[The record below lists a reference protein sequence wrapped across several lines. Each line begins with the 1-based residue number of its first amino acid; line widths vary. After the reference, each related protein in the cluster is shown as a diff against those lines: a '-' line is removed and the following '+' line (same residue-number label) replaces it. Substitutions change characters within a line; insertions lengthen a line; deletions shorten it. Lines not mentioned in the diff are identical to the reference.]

1 MMQFKG
7 FKPEAMKRIAGSLGY
22 QGDMDKFD
30 QYLQSNPSAMQKM
43 DTYRKSAMKMASGG
57 YVQNYRAGG
66 AIPVNPTE
74 VLNSAYNLMS
84 EEEKAATTLP
94 TSNMFQPI
102 NTSLPNT
109 GMVVQDPNASLYQR
123 PLQRPGSENL
133 TGVVNPDDK
142 MLSAGLVALG
152 QNPIKTSASTT
163 ADTPPTTTP
172 PEDKPEDKPKGKSAA
187 EVTIERLQDPT
198 GSMPEGTTV
207 EATKIETSDDQIVD
221 DTAGQVGE
229 AKTGTTTEAT
239 TTDATAPEAKAAATV
254 EAETTKDDVDAASKV
269 DVAKGEVSD
278 KAQVEAA
285 QETESS
291 VSDLEAAQGEAILM
305 KNPVQREIQ
314 DGEIISGAANAQ
326 KAAKFTEEVQAA
338 TATPSEKA
346 TVQGQL
352 GELTKD
358 FDANNPPAWAAGA
371 LRGVMSKMASR
382 GISASSMAGQAM
394 VQAAMESALP
404 IAQADAST
412 FAKFEAQNLSN
423 RQQRAMLAAQQRAQF
438 MGQEFDQAFQARV
451 MNASKI
457 SDVANMNFTAEQTV
471 ALENSR
477 IANTMNMANLNNR
490 QAMVMAEA
498 AALSNLDMANLSNRQ
513 QAAVQNA
520 QNFMS
525 MDMANLSNQQAA
537 NMFAAQS
544 RVQSMFTDAAARN
557 AANAFNAT
565 SENQTNQFYDSLSAQ
580 VSQFNA
586 SQSNAMSQ
594 YNAGQKN
601 AMSQFNANVQN
612 QREQFNAN
620 NRLVVDQFNANWRR
634 QVATVDNATVN
645 RVNELNA
652 KNALDVSN
660 TAYNNLFSFYS
671 DTMKWAFDSSENEKD
686 RIANMTMEEMRQKG
700 YKDRADDKNNS
711 SWWSAA
717 GNLVG
722 NLLMADSDSVVG
734 TWMGYNEGS

>member
-7 FKPEAMKRIAGSLGY
+7 FKPDAMTRIADSLGY
-22 QGDMDKFD
+22 TGDMNNFD
-30 QYLQSNPSAMQKM
+30 QFLQGNPAALKKM
-43 DTYRKSAMKMASGG
+43 DTYRQAAMTMARGG
-57 YVQNYRAGG
+57 MAKDYDVGGMIEPLVAGLGRGQLAVQPRAGQVVVPRG
-66 AIPVNPTE
+66 GQIGSSGSKTVAELTTE
-74 VLNSAYNLMS
+74 RVL
-84 EEEKAATTLP
+84 
-94 TSNMFQPI
+94 
-102 NTSLPNT
+102 
-109 GMVVQDPNASLYQR
+109 
-123 PLQRPGSENL
+123 
-133 TGVVNPDDK
+133 
-142 MLSAGLVALG
+142 
-152 QNPIKTSASTT
+152 
-163 ADTPPTTTP
+163 
-172 PEDKPEDKPKGKSAA
+172 
-187 EVTIERLQDPT
+187 DPT
-198 GSMPEGTTV
+198 GSMPEGTV
-207 EATKIETSDDQIVD
+207 VDPVKVETSADQEVD
-221 DTAGQVGE
+221 TDAGQVGE
-229 AKTGTTTEAT
+229 AKTADVTTV
-239 TTDATAPEAKAAATV
+239 DTV
-254 EAETTKDDVDAASKV
+254 SKV
-269 DVAKGEVSD
+269 DVVDPRDPATVTAVTTEDKVDEAAKVDVVKGEVSD
-278 KAQVEAA
+278 EATVEAA

-305 KNPVQREIQ
+305 KNPIQREIE
-314 DGEIISGAANAQ
+314 DGELISGAANAE

-346 TVQGQL
+346 TVQGQI

-358 FDANNPPAWAAGA
+358 FDASNPPAWAAGA

-382 GISASSMAGQAM
+382 GLSASSMAGQAM

-423 RQQRAMLAAQQRAQF
+423 RQQRAMLAAEQRAKF

-477 IANTMNMANLNNR
+477 IANTMNLANLNNK

-520 QNFMS
+520 QNFMT

-537 NMFAAQS
+537 NMFQAQS
-544 RVQSMFTDAAARN
+544 RVQSMFTDAAAEN

-565 SENQTNQFYDSLSAQ
+565 SENQTNQFYDSLSTQ
-580 VSQFNA
+580 VNQFNS
-586 SQSNAMSQ
+586 SQANAIAQ
-594 YNAGQKN
+594 YNSGQKN
-601 AMSQFNANVQN
+601 AMSQFNANVAN

-652 KNALDVSN
+652 KNALDMSN
-660 TAYNNLFSFYS
+660 TAYNNMFSFYS
-671 DTMKWAFDSSENEKD
+671 DTMKWAFDASESEKD
-686 RIANMTMEEMRQKG
+686 RITNLTMEEMRQKG
-700 YKDRADDKNNS
+700 YKDRADDSANAG
-711 SWWSAA
+711 WWSAA

-722 NLLMADSDSVVG
+722 SIITADADSIVG
-734 TWMGYNEGS
+734 SWF

>member
-7 FKPEAMKRIAGSLGY
+7 FKPEAMNRIAGSLGY
-22 QGDMDKFD
+22 TGDMNNFD
-30 QYLQSNPSAMQKM
+30 QYLQSNPSALQKM
-43 DTYRKSAMKMASGG
+43 DSYRQAAMAMAKGG
-57 YVQNYRAGG
+57 MAKKYNEGG
-66 AIPVNPTE
+66 AATDDDEVGTNPP
-74 VLNSAYNLMS
+74 A
-84 EEEKAATTLP
+84 
-94 TSNMFQPI
+94 
-102 NTSLPNT
+102 
-109 GMVVQDPNASLYQR
+109 
-123 PLQRPGSENL
+123 
-133 TGVVNPDDK
+133 
-142 MLSAGLVALG
+142 
-152 QNPIKTSASTT
+152 
-163 ADTPPTTTP
+163 
-172 PEDKPEDKPKGKSAA
+172 EDKGKTVADL
-187 EVTIERLQDPT
+187 TTERALDPT
-198 GSMPEGTTV
+198 GSMPEGTVVDPVKV
-207 EATKIETSDDQIVD
+207 ETTTDQIVGAD
-221 DTAGQVGE
+221 AGQVGE
-229 AKTGTTTEAT
+229 ATTGTVSTVDTVSKIDAVDPRDAAKVEAVTTE
-239 TTDATAPEAKAAATV
+239 DKVDEAA
-254 EAETTKDDVDAASKV
+254 KV
-269 DVAKGEVSD
+269 DVVKGEVSE

-285 QETESS
+285 QETESA
-291 VSDLEAAQGEAILM
+291 VSDLEAEQGKAILM

-314 DGEIISGAANAQ
+314 EGELISGAANAQ
-326 KAAKFTEEVQAA
+326 KAAKFTEEIQAA

-412 FAKFEAQNLSN
+412 FAQFEAQNLSN

-438 MGQEFDQAFQARV
+438 IGQEFDQAFQARV

-457 SDVANMNFTAEQTV
+457 SDVANMNFTAEQTI

-477 IANTMNMANLNNR
+477 IANTMNLANLNNK

-537 NMFAAQS
+537 NMFQAQS
-544 RVQSMFTDAAARN
+544 RVQSMFTDAAAEN

-565 SENQTNQFYDSLSAQ
+565 SENQTNQFYDNLSTQ
-580 VSQFNA
+580 VNQFNSTQA
-586 SQSNAMSQ
+586 NAIAQ
-594 YNAGQKN
+594 YNSGQKN

-634 QVATVDNATVN
+634 QIATVDNATIN

-652 KNALDVSN
+652 KNALDISN
-660 TAYNNLFSFYS
+660 TAYNNMFSFYS
-671 DTMKWAFDSSENEKD
+671 DTMKWAFDASENEKD

-700 YKDRADDKNNS
+700 YKERADDAANAG
-711 SWWSAA
+711 WWSAA

-722 NLLMADSDSVVG
+722 NILTADKDSILSS
-734 TWMGYNEGS
+734 WF

>member
-7 FKPEAMKRIAGSLGY
+7 FKPEAMNRIAGSLGY
-22 QGDMDKFD
+22 MGDMNNFD
-30 QYLQSNPSAMQKM
+30 QYLQSNPSALQKM
-43 DTYRKSAMKMASGG
+43 DSYRQAAMAMAKGG
-57 YVQNYRAGG
+57 MVKKYNEGG
-66 AIPVNPTE
+66 AANDDDEVGTNPPAEDNGKT
-74 VLNSAYNLMS
+74 VADLTT
-84 EEEKAATTLP
+84 EKAL
-94 TSNMFQPI
+94 
-102 NTSLPNT
+102 
-109 GMVVQDPNASLYQR
+109 
-123 PLQRPGSENL
+123 
-133 TGVVNPDDK
+133 
-142 MLSAGLVALG
+142 
-152 QNPIKTSASTT
+152 
-163 ADTPPTTTP
+163 
-172 PEDKPEDKPKGKSAA
+172 
-187 EVTIERLQDPT
+187 DPT

-207 EATKIETSDDQIVD
+207 DAVKVETDTNQIVGAD
-221 DTAGQVGE
+221 AGQVGE
-229 AKTGTTTEAT
+229 ATTGTVSTVDTVSTIDAVDPRDPAKVEAVTTE
-239 TTDATAPEAKAAATV
+239 DK
-254 EAETTKDDVDAASKV
+254 VDEESKV
-269 DVAKGEVSD
+269 DVVKGEVSED
-278 KAQVEAA
+278 AKVTAEQ
-285 QETESS
+285 QTESA
-291 VSDLEAAQGEAILM
+291 VSDLEAEQGEAILM
-305 KNPVQREIQ
+305 ENPVQREIQ
-314 DGEIISGAANAQ
+314 DGELISGAANAQ
-326 KAAKFTEEVQAA
+326 KAAKFTEEIQAA

-412 FAKFEAQNLSN
+412 FAQFEAQNLSN

-438 MGQEFDQAFQARV
+438 IGQEFDQAFQARV

-457 SDVANMNFTAEQTV
+457 SDVANMNFTAEQTI

-477 IANTMNMANLNNR
+477 IANTMNLANLNNK

-537 NMFAAQS
+537 NMFQAQS
-544 RVQSMFTDAAARN
+544 RVQSMFTDAAAEN

-565 SENQTNQFYDSLSAQ
+565 SENQTNQFYDNLSTQ
-580 VSQFNA
+580 VNQFNSTQA
-586 SQSNAMSQ
+586 NAIAQ
-594 YNAGQKN
+594 YNSGQKN

-634 QVATVDNATVN
+634 QIATVDNATVN

-660 TAYNNLFSFYS
+660 TAYNNMFSFYS
-671 DTMKWAFDSSENEKD
+671 DTMKWAFDASENERD
-686 RIANMTMEEMRQKG
+686 RIANLTMEEMRQKG
-700 YKDRADDKNNS
+700 YKDRADDANNS

-717 GNLVG
+717 GSLVG
-722 NLLMADSDSVVG
+722 NILMADTTSIVG
-734 TWMGYNEGS
+734 SWFK

>member
-7 FKPEAMKRIAGSLGY
+7 FKPEAMNRIAGSLGY
-22 QGDMDKFD
+22 TGDMNNFD
-30 QYLQSNPSAMQKM
+30 QYLQSNPSALQKM
-43 DTYRKSAMKMASGG
+43 DSYRQAAMAMAKGG
-57 YVQNYRAGG
+57 MAKKYNEGG
-66 AIPVNPTE
+66 AATDDDEVGINPP
-74 VLNSAYNLMS
+74 A
-84 EEEKAATTLP
+84 
-94 TSNMFQPI
+94 
-102 NTSLPNT
+102 
-109 GMVVQDPNASLYQR
+109 
-123 PLQRPGSENL
+123 
-133 TGVVNPDDK
+133 
-142 MLSAGLVALG
+142 
-152 QNPIKTSASTT
+152 
-163 ADTPPTTTP
+163 
-172 PEDKPEDKPKGKSAA
+172 EDKGKTVADL
-187 EVTIERLQDPT
+187 TTERALDPT
-198 GSMPEGTTV
+198 GSMPEGTVVDPVKV
-207 EATKIETSDDQIVD
+207 ETTTDQIVGAD
-221 DTAGQVGE
+221 AGQVGE
-229 AKTGTTTEAT
+229 ATTGTVSTVDTVSKIDAVDPRDAAKVQAVTTE
-239 TTDATAPEAKAAATV
+239 DKVDEAA
-254 EAETTKDDVDAASKV
+254 KV
-269 DVAKGEVSD
+269 DVVKGEVSE

-285 QETESS
+285 QETESA

-305 KNPVQREIQ
+305 ENPVQREIQ
-314 DGEIISGAANAQ
+314 DGELISGAANAQ
-326 KAAKFTEEVQAA
+326 KAAKFTEEIQAA

-412 FAKFEAQNLSN
+412 FAQFEAQNLSN

-438 MGQEFDQAFQARV
+438 IGQEFDQAFQARV

-457 SDVANMNFTAEQTV
+457 SDVANMNFTAEQTI

-477 IANTMNMANLNNR
+477 IANTMNLANLNNK

-537 NMFAAQS
+537 NMFQAQS
-544 RVQSMFTDAAARN
+544 RVQSMFTDAAAEN

-565 SENQTNQFYDSLSAQ
+565 SENQTNQFYDNLSTQ
-580 VSQFNA
+580 VNQFNA
-586 SQSNAMSQ
+586 TQANAIAQ
-594 YNAGQKN
+594 YNSGQKN

-634 QVATVDNATVN
+634 QIATVDNATIN

-652 KNALDVSN
+652 KNALDISN
-660 TAYNNLFSFYS
+660 TAYNNMFSFYS
-671 DTMKWAFDSSENEKD
+671 DTMKWAFDASENERD

-700 YKDRADDKNNS
+700 YKDRADDANNS

-717 GNLVG
+717 GSLVG
-722 NLLMADSDSVVG
+722 NILMADTTSIVG
-734 TWMGYNEGS
+734 SWFK

>member
-7 FKPEAMKRIAGSLGY
+7 FKPEAMNRIAGSLGY
-22 QGDMDKFD
+22 TGDMNNFD

-43 DTYRKSAMKMASGG
+43 DSYRQAAMSMAKGG
-57 YVQNYRAGG
+57 MVKKYNEGG
-66 AIPVNPTE
+66 AATDDEAGIIPPRG
-74 VLNSAYNLMS
+74 
-84 EEEKAATTLP
+84 EEGQVSKTVAELTTEKAL
-94 TSNMFQPI
+94 
-102 NTSLPNT
+102 
-109 GMVVQDPNASLYQR
+109 
-123 PLQRPGSENL
+123 
-133 TGVVNPDDK
+133 
-142 MLSAGLVALG
+142 
-152 QNPIKTSASTT
+152 
-163 ADTPPTTTP
+163 
-172 PEDKPEDKPKGKSAA
+172 
-187 EVTIERLQDPT
+187 DPT

-207 EATKIETSDDQIVD
+207 DAVKVETSTDQDVGED
-221 DTAGQVGE
+221 AGQVGE
-229 AKTGTTTEAT
+229 ATTGTVSTVDTVSTIDAVDPRDPAKVEAVTTE
-239 TTDATAPEAKAAATV
+239 DK
-254 EAETTKDDVDAASKV
+254 VDEESKV
-269 DVAKGEVSD
+269 DVVKGEVSED
-278 KAQVEAA
+278 AKVTAEEQ
-285 QETESS
+285 TESS
-291 VSDLEAAQGEAILM
+291 VSDLEAEQGEAILM
-305 KNPVQREIQ
+305 ENPVQREIQ
-314 DGEIISGAANAQ
+314 DGELISGAANAQ
-326 KAAKFTEEVQAA
+326 KAAKFTEEIQAA

-412 FAKFEAQNLSN
+412 FAQFEAQNLSN
-423 RQQRAMLAAQQRAQF
+423 RQQRAMLAAQQRATF
-438 MGQEFDQAFQARV
+438 IGQEFDQAFQARV
-451 MNASKI
+451 MNASKV
-457 SDVANMNFTAEQTV
+457 SDVANMNFTAEQTI

-477 IANTMNMANLNNR
+477 IANTMNLANLNNK

-520 QNFMS
+520 QNFMT

-537 NMFAAQS
+537 NMFQAQS
-544 RVQSMFTDAAARN
+544 RVQSMFTDAAAEN

-565 SENQTNQFYDSLSAQ
+565 SENQTNQFYDNLSTQ
-580 VSQFNA
+580 VNQFNSTQA
-586 SQSNAMSQ
+586 NAIAQ
-594 YNAGQKN
+594 YNSGQKN

-634 QVATVDNATVN
+634 QIATVDNATVN

-652 KNALDVSN
+652 KNALDISN
-660 TAYNNLFSFYS
+660 TAYNNMFSFYS
-671 DTMKWAFDSSENEKD
+671 DTMKWAFDASENEKD

-700 YKDRADDKNNS
+700 YADRADDSANAG
-711 SWWSAA
+711 WWSAA
-717 GNLVG
+717 GGLVG
-722 NLLMADSDSVVG
+722 SILTADANSIVG
-734 TWMGYNEGS
+734 GWF

>member
-7 FKPEAMKRIAGSLGY
+7 FKPDAMNRIAGSLGY
-22 QGDMDKFD
+22 TGDMNNFD
-30 QYLQSNPSAMQKM
+30 QYLQGNPSAMQKM
-43 DTYRKSAMKMASGG
+43 DSYRQAAMAMAKGGIVKKYNEGGSAA
-57 YVQNYRAGG
+57 NDDEAGT
-66 AIPVNPTE
+66 N
-74 VLNSAYNLMS
+74 
-84 EEEKAATTLP
+84 
-94 TSNMFQPI
+94 
-102 NTSLPNT
+102 
-109 GMVVQDPNASLYQR
+109 
-123 PLQRPGSENL
+123 
-133 TGVVNPDDK
+133 
-142 MLSAGLVALG
+142 
-152 QNPIKTSASTT
+152 
-163 ADTPPTTTP
+163 P
-172 PEDKPEDKPKGKSAA
+172 PEEDKGKSVA
-187 EVTIERLQDPT
+187 EVTVERLQDPT
-198 GSMPEGTTV
+198 GSMPTSTV
-207 EATKIETSDDQIVD
+207 VDPVKIETNDNQTVG

-229 AKTGTTTEAT
+229 AETGTVSTVDTVSKVDTVDPRDAAKVEAVTTE
-239 TTDATAPEAKAAATV
+239 DKVDEAA
-254 EAETTKDDVDAASKV
+254 KV
-269 DVAKGEVSD
+269 DVAKGEVSE
-278 KAQVEAA
+278 KAQVTAE
-285 QETESS
+285 QQTESS
-291 VSDLEAAQGEAILM
+291 VSDLEAEQGEAILM
-305 KNPVQREIQ
+305 KNPVQREIE
-314 DGEIISGAANAQ
+314 DGELISGAANAQ

-352 GELTKD
+352 GELTED

-412 FAKFEAQNLSN
+412 FAQFEAQNLSN

-438 MGQEFDQAFQARV
+438 IGQEFDQAFQARV
-451 MNASKI
+451 MNASKV
-457 SDVANMNFTAEQTV
+457 SDVANMNFTAEQTI

-477 IANTMNMANLNNR
+477 IANTMNLANLNNK

-520 QNFMS
+520 QNFMT
-525 MDMANLSNQQAA
+525 MDMANLSNEQAA
-537 NMFAAQS
+537 NMFQAQS
-544 RVQSMFTDAAARN
+544 RVQSMFTDAAAEN

-565 SENQTNQFYDSLSAQ
+565 SENQTNQFYDSLSTQ
-580 VSQFNA
+580 VNQFNSTQA
-586 SQSNAMSQ
+586 NAIAQ
-594 YNAGQKN
+594 YNSGQKN

-660 TAYNNLFSFYS
+660 TAYNNMFSFYN
-671 DTMKWAFDSSENEKD
+671 DTMKWAFDASENEKD

-700 YKDRADDKNNS
+700 YADRADDSANAG
-711 SWWSAA
+711 WWSAA
-717 GNLVG
+717 GSLVG
-722 NLLMADSDSVVG
+722 SILTADANSIVG
-734 TWMGYNEGS
+734 GWF

>member
-7 FKPEAMKRIAGSLGY
+7 FKPEAMNRIAGSLGY
-22 QGDMDKFD
+22 TGDMNNFD
-30 QYLQSNPSAMQKM
+30 QYLQSNPSALQKM
-43 DTYRKSAMKMASGG
+43 DSYRQAAMAMAKGG
-57 YVQNYRAGG
+57 MAKKYNEGG
-66 AIPVNPTE
+66 AATDDDEVGINPP
-74 VLNSAYNLMS
+74 A
-84 EEEKAATTLP
+84 EEKSKTVADLTTEKVL
-94 TSNMFQPI
+94 
-102 NTSLPNT
+102 
-109 GMVVQDPNASLYQR
+109 
-123 PLQRPGSENL
+123 
-133 TGVVNPDDK
+133 
-142 MLSAGLVALG
+142 
-152 QNPIKTSASTT
+152 
-163 ADTPPTTTP
+163 
-172 PEDKPEDKPKGKSAA
+172 
-187 EVTIERLQDPT
+187 DPT
-198 GSMPEGTTV
+198 GSMPEGTVVDPVKV
-207 EATKIETSDDQIVD
+207 ETTTDQIVGAD
-221 DTAGQVGE
+221 AGQVGE
-229 AKTGTTTEAT
+229 ATTGTVSTVDTVSKIDAVDPRDAAKVEAVTTE
-239 TTDATAPEAKAAATV
+239 DK
-254 EAETTKDDVDAASKV
+254 VDEESKV
-269 DVAKGEVSD
+269 DVVKGEVSED
-278 KAQVEAA
+278 AKVTAEQ
-285 QETESS
+285 QTESA
-291 VSDLEAAQGEAILM
+291 VSDLEAEQGEAILM
-305 KNPVQREIQ
+305 ENPVQREIQ
-314 DGEIISGAANAQ
+314 DGELISGAANAQ
-326 KAAKFTEEVQAA
+326 KAAKFTEEIQAA

-412 FAKFEAQNLSN
+412 FAQFEAQNLSN

-438 MGQEFDQAFQARV
+438 IGQEFDQAFQARV

-457 SDVANMNFTAEQTV
+457 SDVANMNFTAEQTI

-477 IANTMNMANLNNR
+477 IANTMNLANLNNK

-537 NMFAAQS
+537 NMFQAQS
-544 RVQSMFTDAAARN
+544 RVQSMFTDAAAEN

-565 SENQTNQFYDSLSAQ
+565 SENQTNQFYDNLSTQ
-580 VSQFNA
+580 VNQFNA
-586 SQSNAMSQ
+586 TQANAIAQ
-594 YNAGQKN
+594 YNSGQKN

-634 QVATVDNATVN
+634 QIATVDNATIN

-652 KNALDVSN
+652 KNALDISN
-660 TAYNNLFSFYS
+660 TAYNNMFSFYS
-671 DTMKWAFDSSENEKD
+671 DTMKWAFDASENERD

-700 YKDRADDKNNS
+700 YKDRADDEANAG
-711 SWWSAA
+711 WWSAA
-717 GNLVG
+717 GSLVG
-722 NLLMADSDSVVG
+722 NILTADATSIVSS
-734 TWMGYNEGS
+734 WF

>member
-7 FKPEAMKRIAGSLGY
+7 FKPEAMNRIAGSLGY
-22 QGDMDKFD
+22 TGDMNNFD
-30 QYLQSNPSAMQKM
+30 QYLQSNPSALQKM
-43 DTYRKSAMKMASGG
+43 DSYRQAAMAMAKGG
-57 YVQNYRAGG
+57 MVKKYNEGG
-66 AIPVNPTE
+66 AATDDDEVGINPP
-74 VLNSAYNLMS
+74 A
-84 EEEKAATTLP
+84 EEKSKTVADLTTEKVL
-94 TSNMFQPI
+94 
-102 NTSLPNT
+102 
-109 GMVVQDPNASLYQR
+109 
-123 PLQRPGSENL
+123 
-133 TGVVNPDDK
+133 
-142 MLSAGLVALG
+142 
-152 QNPIKTSASTT
+152 
-163 ADTPPTTTP
+163 
-172 PEDKPEDKPKGKSAA
+172 
-187 EVTIERLQDPT
+187 DPT
-198 GSMPEGTTV
+198 GSMPEGTVVDPVKV
-207 EATKIETSDDQIVD
+207 ETTTDQIVGAD
-221 DTAGQVGE
+221 AGQVGE
-229 AKTGTTTEAT
+229 ATTGTVSTVDTVSKIDAVDPRDAAKVEAVTTE
-239 TTDATAPEAKAAATV
+239 DK
-254 EAETTKDDVDAASKV
+254 VDEESKV
-269 DVAKGEVSD
+269 DVVKGEVSED
-278 KAQVEAA
+278 AKVTAEQ
-285 QETESS
+285 QTESA
-291 VSDLEAAQGEAILM
+291 VSDLEAEQGEAILM
-305 KNPVQREIQ
+305 ENPVQREIQ
-314 DGEIISGAANAQ
+314 DGELISGAANAQ
-326 KAAKFTEEVQAA
+326 KAAKFTEEIQAA

-412 FAKFEAQNLSN
+412 FAQFEAQNLSN

-438 MGQEFDQAFQARV
+438 IGQEFDQAFQARV

-457 SDVANMNFTAEQTV
+457 SDVANMNFTAEQTI

-477 IANTMNMANLNNR
+477 IANTMNLANLNNK

-537 NMFAAQS
+537 NMFQAQS
-544 RVQSMFTDAAARN
+544 RVQSMFTDAAAEN

-565 SENQTNQFYDSLSAQ
+565 SENQTNQFYDNLSTQ
-580 VSQFNA
+580 VNQFNA
-586 SQSNAMSQ
+586 TQANAIAQ
-594 YNAGQKN
+594 YNSGQKN

-634 QVATVDNATVN
+634 QIATVDNATIN

-652 KNALDVSN
+652 KNALDISN
-660 TAYNNLFSFYS
+660 TAYNNMFSFYS
-671 DTMKWAFDSSENEKD
+671 DTMKWAFDASENERD

-700 YKDRADDKNNS
+700 YKDRADDEANAG
-711 SWWSAA
+711 WWSAA
-717 GNLVG
+717 GSLVG
-722 NLLMADSDSVVG
+722 NILTADATSIVSS
-734 TWMGYNEGS
+734 WF

>member
-7 FKPEAMKRIAGSLGY
+7 FKPEAMNRIAGSLGY
-22 QGDMDKFD
+22 MGDMNNFD
-30 QYLQSNPSAMQKM
+30 QYLQSNPSALQKM
-43 DTYRKSAMKMASGG
+43 DSYRQAAMAMAKGG
-57 YVQNYRAGG
+57 MVKKYNEGG
-66 AIPVNPTE
+66 AANDDDEVGTNPPAEDNGKT
-74 VLNSAYNLMS
+74 VADLTT
-84 EEEKAATTLP
+84 EKAL
-94 TSNMFQPI
+94 
-102 NTSLPNT
+102 
-109 GMVVQDPNASLYQR
+109 
-123 PLQRPGSENL
+123 
-133 TGVVNPDDK
+133 
-142 MLSAGLVALG
+142 
-152 QNPIKTSASTT
+152 
-163 ADTPPTTTP
+163 
-172 PEDKPEDKPKGKSAA
+172 
-187 EVTIERLQDPT
+187 DPT

-207 EATKIETSDDQIVD
+207 DAVKVETDTNQIVGAD
-221 DTAGQVGE
+221 AGQVGE
-229 AKTGTTTEAT
+229 ATTGTVSTVDTVSTIDAVDPRDPAKVEAVTTE
-239 TTDATAPEAKAAATV
+239 DK
-254 EAETTKDDVDAASKV
+254 VDEESKV
-269 DVAKGEVSD
+269 DVVKGEVSED
-278 KAQVEAA
+278 AKVTAEQ
-285 QETESS
+285 QTESA
-291 VSDLEAAQGEAILM
+291 VSDLEAEQGEAILM
-305 KNPVQREIQ
+305 ENPVQREIQ
-314 DGEIISGAANAQ
+314 DGELISGAANAQ
-326 KAAKFTEEVQAA
+326 KAAKFTEEIQAA

-412 FAKFEAQNLSN
+412 FAQFEAQNLSN

-438 MGQEFDQAFQARV
+438 IGQEFDQAFQARV

-457 SDVANMNFTAEQTV
+457 SDVANMNFTAEQTI

-477 IANTMNMANLNNR
+477 IANTMNLANLNNK

-537 NMFAAQS
+537 NMFQAQS
-544 RVQSMFTDAAARN
+544 RVQSMFTDAAAEN

-565 SENQTNQFYDSLSAQ
+565 SENQTNQFYDNLSTQ
-580 VSQFNA
+580 VNQFNSTQA
-586 SQSNAMSQ
+586 NAIAQ
-594 YNAGQKN
+594 YNSGQKN

-634 QVATVDNATVN
+634 QIATVDNATVN

-660 TAYNNLFSFYS
+660 TAYNNMFSFYS
-671 DTMKWAFDSSENEKD
+671 DTMKWAFDASENERD
-686 RIANMTMEEMRQKG
+686 RIANLTMEEMRQKG
-700 YKDRADDKNNS
+700 YKERADDSANAG
-711 SWWSAA
+711 WWAAA

-722 NLLMADSDSVVG
+722 SILTADADSIISS
-734 TWMGYNEGS
+734 WFL

>member
-7 FKPEAMKRIAGSLGY
+7 FKPDAMNRIAGSLGY
-22 QGDMDKFD
+22 TGDMNNFD
-30 QYLQSNPSAMQKM
+30 QYLQGNPSAMQKM
-43 DTYRKSAMKMASGG
+43 DSYRQAAMAMAKGG
-57 YVQNYRAGG
+57 MVKKYNEGG
-66 AIPVNPTE
+66 D
-74 VLNSAYNLMS
+74 
-84 EEEKAATTLP
+84 ATGDDDDVTLP
-94 TSNMFQPI
+94 VED
-102 NTSLPNT
+102 T
-109 GMVVQDPNASLYQR
+109 G
-123 PLQRPGSENL
+123 
-133 TGVVNPDDK
+133 
-142 MLSAGLVALG
+142 
-152 QNPIKTSASTT
+152 KTV
-163 ADTPPTTTP
+163 
-172 PEDKPEDKPKGKSAA
+172 A
-187 EVTIERLQDPT
+187 EVTVDRLEDPT
-198 GSMPEGTTV
+198 GSMPDSTV
-207 EATKIETSDDQIVD
+207 VDAVKVETNDNQTVG
-221 DTAGQVGE
+221 DTSGQVGE
-229 AKTGTTTEAT
+229 AETGTVSTVDTVSKI
-239 TTDATAPEAKAAATV
+239 DAVDPRDPVKV
-254 EAETTKDDVDAASKV
+254 EAVTTADKVDEESKV
-269 DVAKGEVSD
+269 DVVEGEVSEGA
-278 KAQVEAA
+278 KVTAEQ
-285 QETESS
+285 QTESS
-291 VSDLEAAQGEAILM
+291 VSDLEAEQGEAILM
-305 KNPVQREIQ
+305 ENPVQREIE
-314 DGEIISGAANAQ
+314 DGELISGAANAE

-412 FAKFEAQNLSN
+412 FAQFEAQNLSN
-423 RQQRAMLAAQQRAQF
+423 RQQRAMLAAQQRATF
-438 MGQEFDQAFQARV
+438 IGQEFDQAFQSRV
-451 MNASKI
+451 MNASKV
-457 SDVANMNFTAEQTV
+457 SDVANMNFTAEQTI

-477 IANTMNMANLNNR
+477 IANTMNLANLNNK

-520 QNFMS
+520 QNFMT

-537 NMFAAQS
+537 NMFQAQS
-544 RVQSMFTDAAARN
+544 RVQSMFTDAAAEN

-565 SENQTNQFYDSLSAQ
+565 SENQTNQFYDSLSTQ
-580 VSQFNA
+580 VNQFNSTQA
-586 SQSNAMSQ
+586 NAIAQ
-594 YNAGQKN
+594 YNSGQKN

-612 QREQFNAN
+612 QREQFNSN

-660 TAYNNLFSFYS
+660 TAYNNMFSFYN
-671 DTMKWAFDSSENEKD
+671 DTMKWAFDASENEKD
-686 RIANMTMEEMRQKG
+686 RIANLTMEEMRQKG
-700 YKDRADDKNNS
+700 YEDRADDANNS

-717 GNLVG
+717 GSLVG
-722 NLLMADSDSVVG
+722 NILMADADSIVG
-734 TWMGYNEGS
+734 SWF

>member
-7 FKPEAMKRIAGSLGY
+7 FKPDAMNRIAGSLGY
-22 QGDMDKFD
+22 TGDMNNFD
-30 QYLQSNPSAMQKM
+30 QYLQGNPSAMQKM
-43 DTYRKSAMKMASGG
+43 DSYRQAAMAMAKG
-57 YVQNYRAGG
+57 
-66 AIPVNPTE
+66 
-74 VLNSAYNLMS
+74 
-84 EEEKAATTLP
+84 
-94 TSNMFQPI
+94 
-102 NTSLPNT
+102 
-109 GMVVQDPNASLYQR
+109 
-123 PLQRPGSENL
+123 
-133 TGVVNPDDK
+133 GVVKNYNEGGSAANDDEVGINPP
-142 MLSAGLVALG
+142 A
-152 QNPIKTSASTT
+152 
-163 ADTPPTTTP
+163 
-172 PEDKPEDKPKGKSAA
+172 EDKGKSAA
-187 EVTIERLQDPT
+187 EVTVERLQDPT
-198 GSMPEGTTV
+198 GSMPTSTV
-207 EATKIETSDDQIVD
+207 VDPVKVETNDNQTVG

-229 AKTGTTTEAT
+229 AETGTVSTVDTVSTIDTVDPRDPAKVEAVTTE
-239 TTDATAPEAKAAATV
+239 DK
-254 EAETTKDDVDAASKV
+254 VDEESKV
-269 DVAKGEVSD
+269 DVVKGEVSED
-278 KAQVEAA
+278 AKVTAEQ
-285 QETESS
+285 QTESS
-291 VSDLEAAQGEAILM
+291 VSDLEAEQGEAILM
-305 KNPVQREIQ
+305 ENPVQREIE
-314 DGEIISGAANAQ
+314 DGELISGAANAE

-438 MGQEFDQAFQARV
+438 IGQEFDQAFQARV
-451 MNASKI
+451 INASKI
-457 SDVANMNFTAEQTV
+457 SDVANMNFTAEQTI

-477 IANTMNMANLNNR
+477 IANTMNLANLNNK

-520 QNFMS
+520 QNFMT
-525 MDMANLSNQQAA
+525 MDMANLSNEQAA
-537 NMFAAQS
+537 NMFQAQS
-544 RVQSMFTDAAARN
+544 RVQSMFTDAAAEN

-565 SENQTNQFYDSLSAQ
+565 SENQTNQFYDNLSTQ
-580 VSQFNA
+580 VNQFNSTQA
-586 SQSNAMSQ
+586 NAIAQ
-594 YNAGQKN
+594 YNSGQKN

-660 TAYNNLFSFYS
+660 TAYNNLFNFYS
-671 DTMKWAFDSSENEKD
+671 DTMKWAFDSSESEKD

-700 YKDRADDKNNS
+700 YKDRADDSNNS

-717 GNLVG
+717 GSLVG
-722 NLLMADSDSVVG
+722 NFLMADADSVVG
-734 TWMGYNEGS
+734 SWMGLN

>member
-7 FKPEAMKRIAGSLGY
+7 FKPEAMNRIAGSLGY
-22 QGDMDKFD
+22 TGDMNNFD
-30 QYLQSNPSAMQKM
+30 QYLQSNPSALQKM
-43 DTYRKSAMKMASGG
+43 DSYRQAAMAMAKGG
-57 YVQNYRAGG
+57 MAKKYNEGG
-66 AIPVNPTE
+66 AATDDDEVGINPPAEDKGKT
-74 VLNSAYNLMS
+74 VADLTT
-84 EEEKAATTLP
+84 EKAL
-94 TSNMFQPI
+94 
-102 NTSLPNT
+102 
-109 GMVVQDPNASLYQR
+109 
-123 PLQRPGSENL
+123 
-133 TGVVNPDDK
+133 
-142 MLSAGLVALG
+142 
-152 QNPIKTSASTT
+152 
-163 ADTPPTTTP
+163 
-172 PEDKPEDKPKGKSAA
+172 
-187 EVTIERLQDPT
+187 DPT
-198 GSMPEGTTV
+198 GSMPEGTVVDPVKV
-207 EATKIETSDDQIVD
+207 ETTTDQIVGAD
-221 DTAGQVGE
+221 AGQVGE
-229 AKTGTTTEAT
+229 ATTGTVSTVDTVSKIDAVDPRDAAKVEAVTTE
-239 TTDATAPEAKAAATV
+239 DKVDEAA
-254 EAETTKDDVDAASKV
+254 KV
-269 DVAKGEVSD
+269 DVVKGEVSE

-285 QETESS
+285 QETESA

-314 DGEIISGAANAQ
+314 DGELISGAANAQ
-326 KAAKFTEEVQAA
+326 KAAKFTEEIQAA

-412 FAKFEAQNLSN
+412 FAQFEAQNLSN

-438 MGQEFDQAFQARV
+438 IGQEFDQAFQARV

-457 SDVANMNFTAEQTV
+457 SDVANMNFTAEQTI

-477 IANTMNMANLNNR
+477 IANTMNLANLNNK

-537 NMFAAQS
+537 NMFQAQS
-544 RVQSMFTDAAARN
+544 RVQSMFTDAAAEN

-565 SENQTNQFYDSLSAQ
+565 SENQTNQFYDNLSTQ
-580 VSQFNA
+580 VNQFNA
-586 SQSNAMSQ
+586 TQANAIAQ
-594 YNAGQKN
+594 YNSGQKN

-634 QVATVDNATVN
+634 QIATVDNATIN

-652 KNALDVSN
+652 KNALDISN
-660 TAYNNLFSFYS
+660 TAYNNMFSFYS
-671 DTMKWAFDSSENEKD
+671 DTMKWAFDASENERD

-700 YKDRADDKNNS
+700 YKDRADDANNS

-717 GNLVG
+717 GSLVG
-722 NLLMADSDSVVG
+722 NILMADTTSIVG
-734 TWMGYNEGS
+734 SWFK

>member
-7 FKPEAMKRIAGSLGY
+7 FKPEAMNRIAGSLGY
-22 QGDMDKFD
+22 TGDMNNFD
-30 QYLQSNPSAMQKM
+30 QYLQSNPSALQKM
-43 DTYRKSAMKMASGG
+43 DSYRQAAMAMAKGG
-57 YVQNYRAGG
+57 MAKKYNEGG
-66 AIPVNPTE
+66 AATDDDEVGTNPP
-74 VLNSAYNLMS
+74 A
-84 EEEKAATTLP
+84 
-94 TSNMFQPI
+94 
-102 NTSLPNT
+102 
-109 GMVVQDPNASLYQR
+109 
-123 PLQRPGSENL
+123 
-133 TGVVNPDDK
+133 
-142 MLSAGLVALG
+142 
-152 QNPIKTSASTT
+152 
-163 ADTPPTTTP
+163 
-172 PEDKPEDKPKGKSAA
+172 EDKGKTVADL
-187 EVTIERLQDPT
+187 TTERALDPT
-198 GSMPEGTTV
+198 GSMPEGTVVDPVKV
-207 EATKIETSDDQIVD
+207 ETTTDQIVGAD
-221 DTAGQVGE
+221 AGQVGE
-229 AKTGTTTEAT
+229 ATTGTVSTVDTVSKIDAVDPRDAAKVEAVTTE
-239 TTDATAPEAKAAATV
+239 DKVDEAA
-254 EAETTKDDVDAASKV
+254 KV
-269 DVAKGEVSD
+269 DVVKGEVSE

-285 QETESS
+285 QETESA

-314 DGEIISGAANAQ
+314 DGELISGAANAQ
-326 KAAKFTEEVQAA
+326 KAAKFTEEIQAA

-412 FAKFEAQNLSN
+412 FAQFEAQNLSN

-438 MGQEFDQAFQARV
+438 IGQEFDQAFQARV

-457 SDVANMNFTAEQTV
+457 SDVANMNFTAEQTI

-477 IANTMNMANLNNR
+477 IANTMNLANLNNK

-537 NMFAAQS
+537 NMFQAQS
-544 RVQSMFTDAAARN
+544 RVQSMFTDAAAEN

-565 SENQTNQFYDSLSAQ
+565 SENQTNQFYDNLSTQ
-580 VSQFNA
+580 VNQFNA
-586 SQSNAMSQ
+586 TQANAIAQ
-594 YNAGQKN
+594 YNSGQKN

-634 QVATVDNATVN
+634 QIATVDNATIN

-652 KNALDVSN
+652 KNALDISN
-660 TAYNNLFSFYS
+660 TAYNNMFSFYS
-671 DTMKWAFDSSENEKD
+671 DTMKWAFDASENERD

-700 YKDRADDKNNS
+700 YKDRADDANNS

-717 GNLVG
+717 GSLVG
-722 NLLMADSDSVVG
+722 NILMADTTSIVG
-734 TWMGYNEGS
+734 SWFK

>member
-7 FKPEAMKRIAGSLGY
+7 FKPEAMNRIAGSLGY
-22 QGDMDKFD
+22 TGDMNNFD

-43 DTYRKSAMKMASGG
+43 DSYRQAAMSMAKGG
-57 YVQNYRAGG
+57 MVKKYNEGG
-66 AIPVNPTE
+66 AATDDEAGIIPPRG
-74 VLNSAYNLMS
+74 
-84 EEEKAATTLP
+84 EEGQVSKTVAELTTEKAL
-94 TSNMFQPI
+94 
-102 NTSLPNT
+102 
-109 GMVVQDPNASLYQR
+109 
-123 PLQRPGSENL
+123 
-133 TGVVNPDDK
+133 
-142 MLSAGLVALG
+142 
-152 QNPIKTSASTT
+152 
-163 ADTPPTTTP
+163 
-172 PEDKPEDKPKGKSAA
+172 
-187 EVTIERLQDPT
+187 DPT

-207 EATKIETSDDQIVD
+207 DAVKVETSTDQDVGED
-221 DTAGQVGE
+221 AGQVGE
-229 AKTGTTTEAT
+229 ATTGTVSTVDTVSTIDAVDPRDPAKVEAVTTE
-239 TTDATAPEAKAAATV
+239 DK
-254 EAETTKDDVDAASKV
+254 VDEESKV
-269 DVAKGEVSD
+269 DVVKGEVSED
-278 KAQVEAA
+278 AKVTAEQ
-285 QETESS
+285 QTESA
-291 VSDLEAAQGEAILM
+291 VSDLEAEQGEAILM
-305 KNPVQREIQ
+305 ENPVQREIQ
-314 DGEIISGAANAQ
+314 DGELISGAANAQ
-326 KAAKFTEEVQAA
+326 KAAKFTEEIQAA

-412 FAKFEAQNLSN
+412 FAQFEAQNLSN
-423 RQQRAMLAAQQRAQF
+423 RQQRAMLAAQQRATF
-438 MGQEFDQAFQARV
+438 IGQEFDQAFQARV
-451 MNASKI
+451 MNASKV
-457 SDVANMNFTAEQTV
+457 SDVANMNFTAEQTI

-477 IANTMNMANLNNR
+477 IANTMNLANLNNK

-520 QNFMS
+520 QNFMT

-537 NMFAAQS
+537 NMFQAQS
-544 RVQSMFTDAAARN
+544 RVQSMFTDAAAEN

-565 SENQTNQFYDSLSAQ
+565 SENQTNQFYDNLSTQ
-580 VSQFNA
+580 VNQFNSTQA
-586 SQSNAMSQ
+586 NAIAQ
-594 YNAGQKN
+594 YNSGQKN

-634 QVATVDNATVN
+634 QIATVDNATVN

-652 KNALDVSN
+652 KNALDISN
-660 TAYNNLFSFYS
+660 TAYNNMFSFYN
-671 DTMKWAFDSSENEKD
+671 DTMKWAFDASENEKD

-700 YKDRADDKNNS
+700 YADRADDSANAGWWQAAGGLVGSILTADADSIVS
-711 SWWSAA
+711 SWF
-717 GNLVG
+717 
-722 NLLMADSDSVVG
+722 
-734 TWMGYNEGS
+734 

>member
-7 FKPEAMKRIAGSLGY
+7 FKPEAMNRIAGSLGY
-22 QGDMDKFD
+22 TGDMNNFD
-30 QYLQSNPSAMQKM
+30 QYLQSNPSALQKM
-43 DTYRKSAMKMASGG
+43 DSYRQAAMAMAKGG
-57 YVQNYRAGG
+57 MAKKYNEGG
-66 AIPVNPTE
+66 AATDDDEVGPNPP
-74 VLNSAYNLMS
+74 A
-84 EEEKAATTLP
+84 
-94 TSNMFQPI
+94 
-102 NTSLPNT
+102 
-109 GMVVQDPNASLYQR
+109 
-123 PLQRPGSENL
+123 
-133 TGVVNPDDK
+133 
-142 MLSAGLVALG
+142 
-152 QNPIKTSASTT
+152 
-163 ADTPPTTTP
+163 
-172 PEDKPEDKPKGKSAA
+172 EDKGKTVADL
-187 EVTIERLQDPT
+187 TTERALDPT
-198 GSMPEGTTV
+198 GSMPEGTVVDPVKV
-207 EATKIETSDDQIVD
+207 ETTTDQIVGAD
-221 DTAGQVGE
+221 AGQVGE
-229 AKTGTTTEAT
+229 ATTGTVSTVDTVSKIDAVDPRDAAKVEAVTTE
-239 TTDATAPEAKAAATV
+239 DKVDEAA
-254 EAETTKDDVDAASKV
+254 KV
-269 DVAKGEVSD
+269 DVVKGEVSE

-285 QETESS
+285 QETESA
-291 VSDLEAAQGEAILM
+291 VSDLEAEQGKAILM

-314 DGEIISGAANAQ
+314 EGELISGAANAQ
-326 KAAKFTEEVQAA
+326 KAAKFTEEIQAA

-412 FAKFEAQNLSN
+412 FAQFEAQNLSN

-438 MGQEFDQAFQARV
+438 IGQEFDQAFQARV

-457 SDVANMNFTAEQTV
+457 SDVANMNFTAEQTI

-477 IANTMNMANLNNR
+477 IANTMNLANLNNK

-537 NMFAAQS
+537 NMFQAQS
-544 RVQSMFTDAAARN
+544 RVQSMFTDAAAEN

-565 SENQTNQFYDSLSAQ
+565 SENQTNQFYDNLSTQ
-580 VSQFNA
+580 VNQFNSTQA
-586 SQSNAMSQ
+586 NAIAQ
-594 YNAGQKN
+594 YNSGQKN

-634 QVATVDNATVN
+634 QIATVDNATIN

-652 KNALDVSN
+652 KNALDISN
-660 TAYNNLFSFYS
+660 TAYNNMFSFYS
-671 DTMKWAFDSSENEKD
+671 DTMKWAFDASENERD

-700 YKDRADDKNNS
+700 YKERADDAANAG
-711 SWWSAA
+711 WWSAA

-722 NLLMADSDSVVG
+722 NILTADKDSILSS
-734 TWMGYNEGS
+734 WF

>member
-7 FKPEAMKRIAGSLGY
+7 FKPDAMNRIAGSLGY
-22 QGDMDKFD
+22 TGDMNNFD
-30 QYLQSNPSAMQKM
+30 QYLQGNPSAMQKM
-43 DTYRKSAMKMASGG
+43 DSYRQAAMAMAKGG
-57 YVQNYRAGG
+57 MVKKYNEGGDAAGDDDEAG
-66 AIPVNPTE
+66 INPPTE
-74 VLNSAYNLMS
+74 
-84 EEEKAATTLP
+84 
-94 TSNMFQPI
+94 
-102 NTSLPNT
+102 
-109 GMVVQDPNASLYQR
+109 D
-123 PLQRPGSENL
+123 
-133 TGVVNPDDK
+133 
-142 MLSAGLVALG
+142 
-152 QNPIKTSASTT
+152 
-163 ADTPPTTTP
+163 
-172 PEDKPEDKPKGKSAA
+172 KGKSAA
-187 EVTIERLQDPT
+187 EVTIGRLQDPT
-198 GSMPEGTTV
+198 GSMPTSTVVDPVKVDTDTNQVVGTGT
-207 EATKIETSDDQIVD
+207 
-221 DTAGQVGE
+221 GQVGE
-229 AKTGTTTEAT
+229 AETGTVSTVDTVDKVGT
-239 TTDATAPEAKAAATV
+239 VDPRDAATV
-254 EAETTKDDVDAASKV
+254 TAVKTEGEVDEAAKV
-269 DVAKGEVSD
+269 DVVKGEVSED
-278 KAQVEAA
+278 AKVTAEQ
-285 QETESS
+285 QTESS
-291 VSDLEAAQGEAILM
+291 VSELEAEQGEAILM
-305 KNPVQREIQ
+305 ENPVQREIQ
-314 DGEIISGAANAQ
+314 DGELISGAANAQ

-423 RQQRAMLAAQQRAQF
+423 RQQRAMLAAQQRATF
-438 MGQEFDQAFQARV
+438 IGQEFDQAFQSRV
-451 MNASKI
+451 MNASKV
-457 SDVANMNFTAEQTV
+457 SDVANMNFTAEQTI

-477 IANTMNMANLNNR
+477 IANTMNLANLNNK

-520 QNFMS
+520 QNFMT

-537 NMFAAQS
+537 NMFQAQS
-544 RVQSMFTDAAARN
+544 RVQSMFTDAAAEN

-565 SENQTNQFYDSLSAQ
+565 SENQTNQFYDNLSTQ
-580 VSQFNA
+580 VNQFNS
-586 SQSNAMSQ
+586 SQANAIAQ
-594 YNAGQKN
+594 YNSGQKN

-660 TAYNNLFSFYS
+660 TAYNNLFNFYS
-671 DTMKWAFDSSENEKD
+671 DTMKWAFDSSESEKD

-700 YKDRADDKNNS
+700 YKDRADDSNNS

-717 GNLVG
+717 GSLVG

-734 TWMGYNEGS
+734 SWMGLS

>member
-7 FKPEAMKRIAGSLGY
+7 FKPDAMNRIAGSLGY
-22 QGDMDKFD
+22 TGDMNNFD
-30 QYLQSNPSAMQKM
+30 QYLQGNPSAMQKM
-43 DTYRKSAMKMASGG
+43 DSYRQAAMAMAKGG
-57 YVQNYRAGG
+57 MVKKYNEGG
-66 AIPVNPTE
+66 D
-74 VLNSAYNLMS
+74 
-84 EEEKAATTLP
+84 ATGDDDDVTLP
-94 TSNMFQPI
+94 VED
-102 NTSLPNT
+102 T
-109 GMVVQDPNASLYQR
+109 G
-123 PLQRPGSENL
+123 
-133 TGVVNPDDK
+133 
-142 MLSAGLVALG
+142 
-152 QNPIKTSASTT
+152 KTV
-163 ADTPPTTTP
+163 
-172 PEDKPEDKPKGKSAA
+172 A
-187 EVTIERLQDPT
+187 EVTVDRLEDPT
-198 GSMPEGTTV
+198 GSMPDSTV
-207 EATKIETSDDQIVD
+207 VDAVKVETNDNQTVG
-221 DTAGQVGE
+221 DTSGQVGE
-229 AKTGTTTEAT
+229 AETGTVSTVDTVSKI
-239 TTDATAPEAKAAATV
+239 DAVDPRDPVKV
-254 EAETTKDDVDAASKV
+254 EAVTTADKVDEESKV
-269 DVAKGEVSD
+269 DVVEGEVSEGA
-278 KAQVEAA
+278 KVTAEQ
-285 QETESS
+285 QTESS
-291 VSDLEAAQGEAILM
+291 VSDLEAEQGEAILM
-305 KNPVQREIQ
+305 ENPVQREIE
-314 DGEIISGAANAQ
+314 DGELISGAANAE

-412 FAKFEAQNLSN
+412 FAQFEAQNLSN
-423 RQQRAMLAAQQRAQF
+423 RQQRAMLAAQQRATF
-438 MGQEFDQAFQARV
+438 IGQEFDQAFQSRV
-451 MNASKI
+451 MNASKV
-457 SDVANMNFTAEQTV
+457 SDVANMNFTAEQTI

-477 IANTMNMANLNNR
+477 IANTMNLANLNNK

-520 QNFMS
+520 QNFMT

-537 NMFAAQS
+537 NMFQAQS
-544 RVQSMFTDAAARN
+544 RVQSMFTDAAAEN

-565 SENQTNQFYDSLSAQ
+565 SENQTNQFYDSLSTQ
-580 VSQFNA
+580 VNQFNSTQA
-586 SQSNAMSQ
+586 NAIAQ
-594 YNAGQKN
+594 YNSGQKN

-612 QREQFNAN
+612 QREQFNSN

-660 TAYNNLFSFYS
+660 TAYNNMFSFYN
-671 DTMKWAFDSSENEKD
+671 DTMKWTFDASENEKD
-686 RIANMTMEEMRQKG
+686 RIANLTMEEMRQKG
-700 YKDRADDKNNS
+700 YEDRADDANNS

-717 GNLVG
+717 GSLVG
-722 NLLMADSDSVVG
+722 NILMADADSIVG
-734 TWMGYNEGS
+734 SWF

>member
-1 MMQFKG
+1 MMHFKG
-7 FKPEAMKRIAGSLGY
+7 FKPEAMNRIAGSLGY
-22 QGDMDKFD
+22 TGDMNNFD
-30 QYLQSNPSAMQKM
+30 QFLQSNPSAMQKM
-43 DTYRKSAMKMASGG
+43 DSYRQSAMAMA
-57 YVQNYRAGG
+57 RGG
-66 AIPVNPTE
+66 AVKSFAPGGDANDNDDDVGTNPPAEDKGKT
-74 VLNSAYNLMS
+74 VADLTT
-84 EEEKAATTLP
+84 EKAL
-94 TSNMFQPI
+94 
-102 NTSLPNT
+102 
-109 GMVVQDPNASLYQR
+109 
-123 PLQRPGSENL
+123 
-133 TGVVNPDDK
+133 
-142 MLSAGLVALG
+142 
-152 QNPIKTSASTT
+152 
-163 ADTPPTTTP
+163 
-172 PEDKPEDKPKGKSAA
+172 
-187 EVTIERLQDPT
+187 DPT

-207 EATKIETSDDQIVD
+207 DAVKVETDTNQIVGAD
-221 DTAGQVGE
+221 AGQVGE
-229 AKTGTTTEAT
+229 ATTGTVSTVDTVSTIDAVDPRDPAKVEAVTTE
-239 TTDATAPEAKAAATV
+239 DK
-254 EAETTKDDVDAASKV
+254 VDEESKV
-269 DVAKGEVSD
+269 DVVKGEVSED
-278 KAQVEAA
+278 AKVTAEQ
-285 QETESS
+285 QTESA
-291 VSDLEAAQGEAILM
+291 VSDLEAEQGEAILM
-305 KNPVQREIQ
+305 ENPVQREIQ
-314 DGEIISGAANAQ
+314 DGELISGAANAQ
-326 KAAKFTEEVQAA
+326 KAAKFTEEIQAA

-412 FAKFEAQNLSN
+412 FAQFEAQNLSN

-438 MGQEFDQAFQARV
+438 IGQEFDQAFQARV

-457 SDVANMNFTAEQTV
+457 SDVANMNFTAEQTI

-477 IANTMNMANLNNR
+477 IANTMNLANLNNK

-537 NMFAAQS
+537 NMFQAQS
-544 RVQSMFTDAAARN
+544 RVQSMFTDAAAEN

-565 SENQTNQFYDSLSAQ
+565 SENQTNQFYDNLSTQ
-580 VSQFNA
+580 VNQFNSTQA
-586 SQSNAMSQ
+586 NAIAQ
-594 YNAGQKN
+594 YNSGQKN

-634 QVATVDNATVN
+634 QIATVDNATVN

-660 TAYNNLFSFYS
+660 TAYNNMFSFYS
-671 DTMKWAFDSSENEKD
+671 DTMKWAFDASENERD
-686 RIANMTMEEMRQKG
+686 RIANLTMEEMRQKG
-700 YKDRADDKNNS
+700 YKDRADDANNS

-717 GNLVG
+717 GSLVG
-722 NLLMADSDSVVG
+722 NILMADTTSIVG
-734 TWMGYNEGS
+734 SWFK